1 MEKKNEFTTE
11 NGLVLKIR
19 PVREA
24 LVELARMAVEKEF
37 RDRNEP
43 IDVPGYSIVT
53 VTGETQNHEHFY
65 DLTDPAKPKDSLTV
79 EGDPKA
85 TAQNFAMW
93 AAHTKAVLRLEDAQG
108 EAAFM
113 AQLEY
118 GVEVEVPEGELALL
132 AKTLKKYGR
141 DCPTDPDEAKALWL
155 VYFGLSRMD
164 KNMLGMELQIAAMG
178 RLVKPEQVESFRGQL
193 RDKVAGL
200 AGDAL
205 SQAIDK
211 LGELGSET
219 EVPPTASGTGVSLNS
234 EPVGRIGQ
242 A

>member
-1 MEKKNEFTTE
+1 MTAKNEFVTE
-11 NGLVLKIR
+11 AGLTLKLR

-43 IDVPGYSIVT
+43 IDTPVYTVQT
-53 VTGETQNHEHFY
+53 VTGETQTFQHVY
-65 DLTDPAKPKDSLTV
+65 DLTDPIHPKDTLTV

-85 TAQNFAMW
+85 TSQNFAMW
-93 AAHTKAVLRLEDAQG
+93 EAHTKAVSRLEEAQG

-113 AQLEY
+113 SQLEY
-118 GVEVEVPEGELALL
+118 GVEVEIPEGELALL
-132 AKTLKKYGR
+132 AKTMKKYKR
-141 DCPTDPDEAKALWL
+141 ELPTDPDEAKALWL

-178 RLVKPEQVESFRGQL
+178 KLVKPEQVEAFRSQL

-205 SQAIDK
+205 SQALDK

-219 EVPPTASGTGVSLNS
+219 EVSPVAGGAGVAAN
-234 EPVGRIGQ
+234 